1 MWVEVGCL
9 MWRCHM
15 ASPFVGLRMG
25 DAVGARLDPAR
36 GLREEALS
44 DCKLTG
50 AQRRRCED
58 PRP

>member
-1 MWVEVGCL
+1 